1 MYGEKVKKW
10 ASGHNYF
17 SSPIALMN
25 ELGAEQKDI
34 LTSICI
40 IPGFL
45 PYTQW

>member
-1 MYGEKVKKW
+1 
-10 ASGHNYF
+10 
-17 SSPIALMN
+17 MN

-45 PYTQW
+45 PYTQ